1 MDGSKEEAGVA
12 FLLHVCFHLD
22 QEFVRGLLVR
32 GLLARELAGLGLL
45 VHVLLALGHG
55 SAGLPR
61 RGAGQLRN
69 RSFSENGYG
78 DKMMMMMI
86 NMHADDDDDVTT

>member
-1 MDGSKEEAGVA
+1 M
-12 FLLHVCFHLD
+12 
-22 QEFVRGLLVR
+22 GLLVR
-32 GLLARELAGLGLL
+32 GLLDRELARLGLL
-45 VHVLLALGHG
+45 VHVLHNLALGHG

>member
-1 MDGSKEEAGVA
+1 M
-12 FLLHVCFHLD
+12 
-22 QEFVRGLLVR
+22 GLLVR
-32 GLLARELAGLGLL
+32 GLLDRELARLGLL
-45 VHVLLALGHG
+45 VHVLHNLALGHG

-78 DKMMMMMI
+78 DKMMMI
-86 NMHADDDDDVTT
+86 NMHADDDDDDDDVTT

>member
-1 MDGSKEEAGVA
+1 M
-12 FLLHVCFHLD
+12 
-22 QEFVRGLLVR
+22 GLLVR
-32 GLLARELAGLGLL
+32 GLLDRELARLGLL
-45 VHVLLALGHG
+45 VHVLHNLALGHG

-78 DKMMMMMI
+78 GKMMMMMMI

>member
-1 MDGSKEEAGVA
+1 M
-12 FLLHVCFHLD
+12 
-22 QEFVRGLLVR
+22 GLLVR
-32 GLLARELAGLGLL
+32 GLLDRELARLGLL
-45 VHVLLALGHG
+45 VHVLHNLALGHG

-78 DKMMMMMI
+78 GKMMMMI